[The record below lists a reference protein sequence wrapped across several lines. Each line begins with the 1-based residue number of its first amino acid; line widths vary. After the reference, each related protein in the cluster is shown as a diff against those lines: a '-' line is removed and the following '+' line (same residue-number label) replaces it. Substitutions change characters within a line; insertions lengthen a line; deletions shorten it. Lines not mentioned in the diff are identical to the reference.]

1 MYNFELIFM
10 GAHTQ
15 THEDYRGL
23 ERAKEAMVDVANYIN
38 EMKRDSEHLEL
49 IQKVRVS
56 ICMIVMC
63 YRRKLMRTEN
73 FSLNYVAKFM
83 HSFVYLLRVVC
94 CQLRKKFFL
103 SLLYCCCFHILHI
116 LTE

>member
-1 MYNFELIFM
+1 MNIILP
-10 GAHTQ
+10 Q

-56 ICMIVMC
+56 SLGGSSLIRFTKSMGGK
-63 YRRKLMRTEN
+63 RKQN
-73 FSLNYVAKFM
+73 
-83 HSFVYLLRVVC
+83 
-94 CQLRKKFFL
+94 
-103 SLLYCCCFHILHI
+103 
-116 LTE
+116 